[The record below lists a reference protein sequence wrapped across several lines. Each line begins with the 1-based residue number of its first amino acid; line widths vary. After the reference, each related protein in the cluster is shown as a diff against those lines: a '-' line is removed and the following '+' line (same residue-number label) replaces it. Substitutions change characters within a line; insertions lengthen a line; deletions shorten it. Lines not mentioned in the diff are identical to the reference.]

1 MEDKQDGGLCG
12 RGFGKGGGGSRVSL
26 GRTLENEKRGG
37 TGGSASFWF
46 SLTKPR
52 LTNRFS
58 TSVSWSITPSRPRS
72 SVSCTYTPSRLAQTI
87 KQPNKQTRRISG
99 IFIFIFIFPVVQ
111 SSPPGSGGIITYAED
126 QIRSDRIRRRERM
139 ARSRWGAC
147 FSNPL
152 TALHWTAL
160 HWTALHWTALH
171 WTALHWTAL
180 HWWWGACY
188 GGSVCLSRLRLASH
202 HPEDLDY
209 RLVWGIRSLA
219 RSAGGA
225 LFRLCNEGSESEI
238 LAEEPASQ
246 RSHGLSRY
254 DGISQAEWLRRCVER
269 WEFQRALFGAV

>member
-1 MEDKQDGGLCG
+1 MSCRDSLHSRELRAFYMYIHVPIDTNCTHGYTYRRTHISKVVTILALRPSALYTASRWGPYSNEDEMDTSSWGIPTVVHVAKWKRLDMEDKQDGGLCG

-52 LTNRFS
+52 LTNRIS

-99 IFIFIFIFPVVQ
+99 IFIFIFIFISPVVQ

-126 QIRSDRIRRRERM
+126 QIRSDRIWRRKRM

-160 HWTALHWTALH
+160 H
-171 WTALHWTAL
+171 
-180 HWWWGACY
+180 
-188 GGSVCLSRLRLASH
+188 
-202 HPEDLDY
+202 
-209 RLVWGIRSLA
+209 
-219 RSAGGA
+219 
-225 LFRLCNEGSESEI
+225 
-238 LAEEPASQ
+238 
-246 RSHGLSRY
+246 
-254 DGISQAEWLRRCVER
+254 
-269 WEFQRALFGAV
+269 

>member
-1 MEDKQDGGLCG
+1 MVLVSFDETQTHKQNLHF
-12 RGFGKGGGGSRVSL
+12 RIMVNNPFAASL
-26 GRTLENEKRGG
+26 ECFLHIYPVQ
-37 TGGSASFWF
+37 A
-46 SLTKPR
+46 
-52 LTNRFS
+52 
-58 TSVSWSITPSRPRS
+58 RPN
-72 SVSCTYTPSRLAQTI
+72 YQTT
-87 KQPNKQTRRISG
+87 KQTNTPHIWDLYLHLHLHLPRR
-99 IFIFIFIFPVVQ
+99 PVQ
-111 SSPPGSGGIITYAED
+111 STQAGSGRIITYAED

-152 TALHWTAL
+152 
-160 HWTALHWTALH
+160 TALH